1 MIPPAMITSPQIPDS
16 LFRLA
21 FEQNSIGI
29 VITDSVGQILYVN
42 PRQLETSGYSL
53 DEVLGQNPRIF
64 SAGDTPAEVYQAMW
78 SAILAGHLWHG
89 ELNNRRKNGELCREL
104 IRISPIRAET
114 GEITHFFAIKE
125 ENLYGNVATILG
137 GRLATVDPLTGLPNR
152 AMLVERIEAA
162 IRDAHADAG
171 ADAGEGE
178 NDRGFALLALDLDRF
193 RLLNESFG
201 HLAADEFLVRIAASL
216 KEAVRKSDSVARTGG
231 NEFCL
236 LLRSGEDESLLE
248 ELGRRLLASI
258 ATPVS
263 LQGRD
268 AAVTAS
274 IGIARF
280 PLDARDAESLLQH
293 AFSALAAVKSGGGD
307 GCRFYAPPSDQ
318 QAMEFSDLTAGLR
331 DVVQRNELLLHY
343 QPKLDLRSGCIIG
356 LEALVRWAH
365 PQHGLIA
372 PGRFIPVAEETGLIV
387 NLSQWVIRAVLE
399 QQQQWR
405 EAGLPLLPVG
415 VNLSLRHFRSGDLP
429 NFLAALFAENGLPPA
444 CLELEISESAM
455 MRDPTQ
461 AFVIVDRIR
470 ALGVR
475 LALDDFG
482 TGLSSL
488 SYLSR
493 LTVETLKID
502 QTFIRDITT
511 NPVNASIVSAIIA
524 MAHKLGRR
532 TIAVGVETEGQALQL
547 RRYDCDEMQGYYF
560 SKPVPAA
567 EASILLGQGRNL
579 RLKGDDENR
588 IEPTL
593 LLVDDEPNILN
604 ALKRLMRRE
613 GYRILTAGSGTEGL
627 ELLAA
632 NTVQVIVSDHRMPGM
647 SGVEF
652 LSRARDLYPHTRRII
667 LSGYSDIGTLT
678 DAINRGAVWKFIS
691 KPWED
696 ETLKADLRRAFEM
709 QV

>member
-1 MIPPAMITSPQIPDS
+1 
-16 LFRLA
+16 
-21 FEQNSIGI
+21 
-29 VITDSVGQILYVN
+29 
-42 PRQLETSGYSL
+42 
-53 DEVLGQNPRIF
+53 
-64 SAGDTPAEVYQAMW
+64 
-78 SAILAGHLWHG
+78 
-89 ELNNRRKNGELCREL
+89 
-104 IRISPIRAET
+104 
-114 GEITHFFAIKE
+114 
-125 ENLYGNVATILG
+125 
-137 GRLATVDPLTGLPNR
+137 
-152 AMLVERIEAA
+152 
-162 IRDAHADAG
+162 
-171 ADAGEGE
+171 
-178 NDRGFALLALDLDRF
+178 
-193 RLLNESFG
+193 
-201 HLAADEFLVRIAASL
+201 
-216 KEAVRKSDSVARTGG
+216 
-231 NEFCL
+231 
-236 LLRSGEDESLLE
+236 
-248 ELGRRLLASI
+248 
-258 ATPVS
+258 
-263 LQGRD
+263 
-268 AAVTAS
+268 
-274 IGIARF
+274 
-280 PLDARDAESLLQH
+280 
-293 AFSALAAVKSGGGD
+293 
-307 GCRFYAPPSDQ
+307 
-318 QAMEFSDLTAGLR
+318 
-331 DVVQRNELLLHY
+331 
-343 QPKLDLRSGCIIG
+343 
-356 LEALVRWAH
+356 
-365 PQHGLIA
+365 
-372 PGRFIPVAEETGLIV
+372 
-387 NLSQWVIRAVLE
+387 
-399 QQQQWR
+399 
-405 EAGLPLLPVG
+405 
-415 VNLSLRHFRSGDLP
+415 
-429 NFLAALFAENGLPPA
+429 
-444 CLELEISESAM
+444 M